1 MVEITKEYTNDLKS
15 RLENENLSQKK
26 LLQTANNSIRLDFN
40 FENNAFIQKE
50 LQNYCN
56 TLIASEPN
64 YIFNDNFK
72 INSLDDES
80 WENMPDVFSGS
91 PETLFTQP
99 MLKRFDK
106 IASDL
111 EEIEN
116 NSMYLEKSNFNNEVE
131 QIESIIESNRTALY
145 QDPSLSISEKESLSD
160 ALFAA
165 KSLVRPQVELL
176 NVLAS
181 HVEIFDNAA
190 GIIETNGQEEVNQSR
205 RRTFF
210 GKLIRAVARVAIAIT
225 AVTVATAIIVV
236 GAKVLI
242 PASKFAMKVK
252 AKGVA
257 KSIFKGVGKKETQ
270 IRGNGIPNAVYAGK
284 FVTPGSLYF
293 GGIGGVVKSGLKW
306 NDDMSLKKWY
316 KEFDFKTK
324 AKP

>member
-1 MVEITKEYTNDLKS
+1 
-15 RLENENLSQKK
+15 
-26 LLQTANNSIRLDFN
+26 
-40 FENNAFIQKE
+40 
-50 LQNYCN
+50 
-56 TLIASEPN
+56 
-64 YIFNDNFK
+64 
-72 INSLDDES
+72 
-80 WENMPDVFSGS
+80 
-91 PETLFTQP
+91 
-99 MLKRFDK
+99 
-106 IASDL
+106 
-111 EEIEN
+111 
-116 NSMYLEKSNFNNEVE
+116 MYLEKSNFNNEVE

-242 PASKFAMKVK
+242 PASKFALKVK

-257 KSIFKGVGKKETQ
+257 KSIFKGVGKKVPAKSVTGQ
-270 IRGNGIPNAVYAGK
+270 TVYIKGS

-293 GGIGGVVKSGLKW
+293 GGLAGVVKSGLKW
-306 NDDMSLKKWY
+306 DDDMSLKYWY
-316 KEFDFKTK
+316 KEFEYKTK
-324 AKP
+324 AKL

>member
-26 LLQTANNSIRLDFN
+26 LLQIANNSIRLDFN

-64 YIFNDNFK
+64 YIFNDNLK

-116 NSMYLEKSNFNNEVE
+116 NSMYLEKSNINNEVE

-160 ALFAA
+160 ASFAA

-242 PASKFAMKVK
+242 PASKFALKV
-252 AKGVA
+252 KGVA
-257 KSIFKGVGKKETQ
+257 KSIFKGVGKKVPAKSVTGQ
-270 IRGNGIPNAVYAGK
+270 TVYIKGS

-293 GGIGGVVKSGLKW
+293 GGLAGVVKSGLKW
-306 NDDMSLKKWY
+306 DDDMSLKYWY
-316 KEFDFKTK
+316 KEFEYKTK
-324 AKP
+324 AKL

>member
-26 LLQTANNSIRLDFN
+26 LLQIANNSIRLDFN

-64 YIFNDNFK
+64 YIFNDNLK

-160 ALFAA
+160 ASFAA

-242 PASKFAMKVK
+242 PASKFALKV
-252 AKGVA
+252 KGVA
-257 KSIFKGVGKKETQ
+257 KSIFKGFGKKVPAKSVTGQ
-270 IRGNGIPNAVYAGK
+270 TVYIKGS

-293 GGIGGVVKSGLKW
+293 GGLAGVVKSGLKW
-306 NDDMSLKKWY
+306 DDDMSLKYWY
-316 KEFDFKTK
+316 KEFEYKTK
-324 AKP
+324 AKL

>member
-15 RLENENLSQKK
+15 RLENENLAQKK
-26 LLQTANNSIRLDFN
+26 LLQIANNSIRLDFN

-80 WENMPDVFSGS
+80 WENMPDAFSGNA
-91 PETLFTQP
+91 ETLFTQP

-225 AVTVATAIIVV
+225 AVTVATAIIV
-236 GAKVLI
+236 
-242 PASKFAMKVK
+242 
-252 AKGVA
+252 A
-257 KSIFKGVGKKETQ
+257 KSIFKGVGKKVPAKSVTGQ
-270 IRGNGIPNAVYAGK
+270 TVYIKGS

-293 GGIGGVVKSGLKW
+293 GGLAGVVKSGLKW
-306 NDDMSLKKWY
+306 DDDMSLKYWY
-316 KEFDFKTK
+316 KEFEYKTK
-324 AKP
+324 AKL